1 MYVSLLKT
9 CGLLKTLTLDFF
21 PARVTVAD
29 SSLTIPIL
37 GNPGD
42 GIVCCLQSSNTPP
55 LFPAL
60 YIIKL
65 GGLLVKR
72 GNFNRHQGR
81 GGGEDSVVP
90 E

>member
-1 MYVSLLKT
+1 MCFIAQNLWSLKNA
-9 CGLLKTLTLDFF
+9 DARFF

-42 GIVCCLQSSNTPP
+42 GIVCCLQSSNTPL